1 MGGCAVDA
9 DCGEGRECADGAC
22 EIGSECGG
30 RTFRPEPILPNL
42 AIVLDR
48 SCSMRHTVGGV
59 SKWQIAIDALNAL
72 TMRHEG
78 QIRWGLTLFPDI
90 TDPRCEQEAAFPV
103 PIGDAREEAV
113 RALLSAALDRDDPY
127 HCEAGP
133 CVTNIDTA
141 VEQAA
146 AEPAL
151 ADGTRPSYVLLVT
164 DGKQSS
170 SCSDGSDDRTEV
182 AIERLRTSGVRT
194 FVVGFGGEVD
204 RDSLSS
210 FAMLGGTARPGVPV
224 YFQADD
230 ADALVGAFEEVA
242 ASIVSCDFALDD
254 VPDDLTRVS
263 VFLDG
268 ALVSRD
274 EARTEGWDLD
284 GNSLT
289 FFGSTCETLQ
299 DGGELEVVYACEPI
313 VD

>member
-9 DCGEGRECADGAC
+9 DCGEGRECVEGAC

-48 SCSMRHTVGGV
+48 SCSMRQTVGGV
-59 SKWQIAIDALNAL
+59 SKWEIAIEALNAL

-78 QIRWGLTLFPDI
+78 QIRWGLTLFPDVV
-90 TDPRCEQEAAFPV
+90 DPRCEQDAAFPV
-103 PIGDAREEAV
+103 PIGDAREAAI
-113 RALLSAALDRDDPY
+113 RALLTAALDRDDPY

-146 AEPAL
+146 SEPAL
-151 ADGTRPSYVLLVT
+151 TDSTRPSYVLLVS

-170 SCSDGSDDRTEV
+170 SCNGGSDARTEV
-182 AIERLRTSGVRT
+182 AIERLRAGGVRT

-204 RDSLSS
+204 RGSLST
-210 FAMLGGTARPGVPV
+210 FATLGGTARAEEPV

-230 ADALVGAFEEVA
+230 AEALVGAFEDVA
-242 ASIVSCDFALDD
+242 ASIVSCEFAIDD
-254 VPDDLTRVS
+254 VPAELERVS

-268 ALVSRD
+268 ALVARD
-274 EARTEGWDLD
+274 EARADGWAVD
-284 GNSLT
+284 GTTLT
-289 FFGSTCETLQ
+289 LFGSPCETLRE
-299 DGGELEVVYACEPI
+299 GGELEVVFACEPS